1 MRAEWI
7 AFEPDRD
14 SRVLTFKKRIYLK
27 GEVKEASLR
36 ITAFGIYNAYLNGE
50 RLGRQVLTPGWTD
63 YRSRIQYQTI
73 DIGGKLR
80 RENELSVGVGVGWAV
95 GIIGGGPTLKH
106 NWGDTPALLLELEI
120 IYEDGE
126 RELISSDES
135 FEVFD
140 SEVRFAEIYH
150 GETVDLGYTPK
161 KLGMAKRI
169 EPPSAA
175 VPQIGE
181 DITEQDVLMPV
192 GLIVTPKG
200 ERVIDF
206 GQNMTGYVTLDIRAP
221 RGSRTVLHHAEVL
234 DGDGN
239 FYTGNYRS
247 AKNELIFIAS
257 GGDDHFKPR
266 YSFQGF
272 RYVKV
277 SEYPFEE
284 IDPDS
289 FRAIVVSSEIRRTGR
304 YISGNPLINQLYSN
318 IIWGQRSNYLDLPT
332 DCPQRD
338 ERLGWLG
345 DAEVFCRTAAINY
358 DIDKFFDK
366 WLLDVESE
374 QERRGGAIE
383 GVVPTPRMGFTL
395 VSAAWGDAATVIPW
409 ELYLAYGDRE
419 RLRKRFKIMKAWVDY
434 QRAAGPC
441 EELWLGGI
449 HFGDWLA
456 MDSGGETT
464 KGATSTDLIAS
475 AYYLHSTELLCL
487 AGEAIGEEVSE
498 YRELYGRIRRAFR
511 EYFMEDGLPKK
522 KLPHT
527 EIGRSVDKPEMDIE
541 RRGDTQTAI
550 VLILHFGIAEESE
563 RPMLTAELLRLIR
576 EAGGVMTTGFVGT
589 PYILHALSEN
599 GQTDLAYELLFNER
613 SPSWLYSVMRGATT
627 MWEHWN
633 SIREDG
639 SFWSTS
645 MNSFNHYAYG
655 AVFDWIFGVSSGI
668 KPIEPGY
675 RKIAFA
681 PHPDKR
687 LGFADASIETALG
700 RVALSWKYVGEAVR
714 YAIEVPSGASAV
726 FTLPSGRSFE
736 LGEGKYHFTE
746 EK

>member
-14 SRVLTFKKRIYLK
+14 SRVLTFKKRIFLK
-27 GEVKEASLR
+27 GKVKGATLR

-50 RLGRQVLTPGWTD
+50 RLGGQVLTPGWTD

-73 DIGGKLR
+73 DLGGKLR

-192 GLIVTPKG
+192 RLIVTPKG

-234 DGDGN
+234 DKDGN

-527 EIGRSVDKPEMDIE
+527 EIGRSVDKPEMDVE

-563 RPMLTAELLRLIR
+563 RPRLTAELIRLIR

-599 GQTDLAYELLFNER
+599 GQTDLAFELLFNER